1 MANASSTA
9 SLRVVRLSPDTRPDF
24 YKLHSQ
30 TYRDGWCQCV
40 AWWTPTWEGWSSR
53 TPEQN
58 RTLRMELF
66 AEGVDD
72 GYLAY
77 DGDVPVGWCQAWR
90 RDAFPKLRGQ
100 FSLPHD
106 SKAWMI
112 GCFFIARTH
121 RKRGVAKAML
131 THIVGDLKTRGA
143 TSVDAFPK
151 RQADDDD
158 ELWNGPESMF
168 VNAGFEVIKNDPA
181 RPLLRL
187 SF

>member
-1 MANASSTA
+1 MANASSIVG
-9 SLRVVRLSPDTRPDF
+9 LRVVRLSPERRPDF
-24 YKLHSQ
+24 YRLHLQ
-30 TYRDGWCQCV
+30 AYRDGWCQCV

-53 TPEQN
+53 TAAQN
-58 RTLRMELF
+58 RSLRMKLF

-77 DGDVPVGWCQAWR
+77 ERNDPIGWCQAWR

-100 FSLPHD
+100 FGLPHD
-106 SKAWMI
+106 SNAWMI
-112 GCFFIARTH
+112 GCFFIAPAH
-121 RKRGVAKAML
+121 RERGVANAML
-131 THIVGDLKTRGA
+131 TYILADLKTRGA
-143 TSVDAFPK
+143 TSIDAFPK
-151 RQADDDD
+151 RQTADQD

-168 VNAGFEVIKNDPA
+168 IGAGFEVIKNDPT